1 MAFKSALTPN
11 VGTVLTTIHT
21 GAAAADTTV
30 IGLSLANIHTA
41 TITCDIK
48 LFKSGGTPAVFLI
61 KGVLVP
67 VGDTFVAIG
76 GSQKLVLQTGD
87 YIQVVSNVAASVDVA
102 ISYLES

>member
-11 VGTVLTTIHT
+11 IGTVLTTVHT
-21 GAAAADTTV
+21 GAAAVDTTI
-30 IGLSLANIHTA
+30 IGLSLANIHVA
-41 TITCDIK
+41 NVSCDIK

-76 GSQKLVLQTGD
+76 GSQKLVLQSGD
-87 YIQVVSNVAASVDVA
+87 YIQVVSNVAASADVT